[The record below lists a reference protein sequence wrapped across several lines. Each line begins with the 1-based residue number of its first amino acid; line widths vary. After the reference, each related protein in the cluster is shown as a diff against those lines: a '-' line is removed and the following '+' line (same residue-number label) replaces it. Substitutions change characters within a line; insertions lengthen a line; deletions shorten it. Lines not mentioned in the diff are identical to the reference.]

1 MTPARPARCRAS
13 LCNKVNVLLPFLII
27 FAVLLQV
34 VGLAA
39 AQDKTRWNPVLINKF
54 FALYSLALLRKEVRL
69 ALLTPNQ
76 TKGVL
81 ARH

>member
-1 MTPARPARCRAS
+1 
-13 LCNKVNVLLPFLII
+13 LLSYYKWPDWR
-27 FAVLLQV
+27 QPRTKPD
-34 VGLAA
+34 G
-39 AQDKTRWNPVLINKF
+39 NPVLINKF